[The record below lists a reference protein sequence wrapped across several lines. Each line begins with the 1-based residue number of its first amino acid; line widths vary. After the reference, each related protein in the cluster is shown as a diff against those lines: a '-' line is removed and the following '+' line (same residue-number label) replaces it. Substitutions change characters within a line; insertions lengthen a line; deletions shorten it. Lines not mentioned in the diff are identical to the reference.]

1 METQCVPAVGECRL
15 KKRRRTGGSD
25 STFDEARDI
34 TFEEEEDDSP
44 DDGSDEPQDT
54 LCTLCGVFLCEED
67 NSACDHCRAYSPD
80 NSESPFNLSECA
92 VVADLLEGK
101 GGILYVENTLEDSLK
116 AYDRNDAEVTVREED
131 TRDPQKL
138 WGNNAAE
145 YLSKIRK
152 SCYVRASREFVWYE
166 QQIDETD
173 DEENGTVEDISIHEF
188 RRRVVEKLL
197 SLRQEELRRVI
208 GAAPVLNASV
218 LEECMAAEFAT
229 DQTEAAR
236 YLDKVRAY
244 MGRRSLRAVA
254 TTLDNFVDYL
264 KEHFPCPE
272 MFGAVVDVG
281 DVEDR
286 CPENYFVEAD
296 RMLDLARGGGIV
308 ATAAPCAH
316 GKTFA
321 LWKVISDLR
330 SSEPDLRVVHIGC
343 RVVQAIDMT
352 TDEALFYQD
361 QKTNGAQLLRK
372 ALLDLWNAEVA
383 ARIKNHTPSSDR
395 VPTASMDAL
404 AETLRLVDRVAY
416 DALFASAP
424 AAGVRVDD
432 IFNTI
437 KLKAQF
443 TPEEIDLW
451 VVGVEPR
458 QLRTRKSLEQV
469 YKKEALR
476 FTRVV
481 VEKATRFKKPE
492 NNDHVMNGRDHV
504 SAHQFE
510 ERFLKLKTDVST
522 TVNSVISATRGFA
535 FDKTIL
541 VLDEVRSTCAML
553 NSDMTKGGSDGSQEC
568 AQTFESMIKHC
579 KFVFMSDQDLLVDPM
594 VREVLQVL
602 QRSYTILKYPVNPG
616 YQRTVRVTKDSEMW
630 REALIRRLKNGCRV
644 LVACSRDVSQL
655 RAILEWVK
663 PLNITLRYY
672 TGKYYTRPKTPLR
685 KSISFKT

>member
-1 METQCVPAVGECRL
+1 M
-15 KKRRRTGGSD
+15 
-25 STFDEARDI
+25 
-34 TFEEEEDDSP
+34 
-44 DDGSDEPQDT
+44 
-54 LCTLCGVFLCEED
+54 
-67 NSACDHCRAYSPD
+67 
-80 NSESPFNLSECA
+80 
-92 VVADLLEGK
+92 
-101 GGILYVENTLEDSLK
+101 YVENTLEDSLK

-166 QQIDETD
+166 RQTDETD
-173 DEENGTVEDISIHEF
+173 GEENGTVEDISIHKF

-197 SLRQEELRRVI
+197 SLRQEELRCVI
-208 GAAPVLNASV
+208 GAAPVLNVSV

-244 MGRRSLRAVA
+244 MGRRSLGAVA

-264 KEHFPCPE
+264 KEEHFPCPE

-321 LWKVISDLR
+321 LRKVISDLR

-352 TDEALFYQD
+352 TDEALSYQD
-361 QKTNGAQLLRK
+361 PKRNGAQLLRK

-404 AETLRLVDRVAY
+404 GYR
-416 DALFASAP
+416 
-424 AAGVRVDD
+424 
-432 IFNTI
+432 
-437 KLKAQF
+437 
-443 TPEEIDLW
+443 
-451 VVGVEPR
+451 
-458 QLRTRKSLEQV
+458 
-469 YKKEALR
+469 
-476 FTRVV
+476 
-481 VEKATRFKKPE
+481 
-492 NNDHVMNGRDHV
+492 
-504 SAHQFE
+504 
-510 ERFLKLKTDVST
+510 RFL
-522 TVNSVISATRGFA
+522 
-535 FDKTIL
+535 
-541 VLDEVRSTCAML
+541 
-553 NSDMTKGGSDGSQEC
+553 
-568 AQTFESMIKHC
+568 
-579 KFVFMSDQDLLVDPM
+579 
-594 VREVLQVL
+594 
-602 QRSYTILKYPVNPG
+602 
-616 YQRTVRVTKDSEMW
+616 
-630 REALIRRLKNGCRV
+630 
-644 LVACSRDVSQL
+644 
-655 RAILEWVK
+655 
-663 PLNITLRYY
+663 
-672 TGKYYTRPKTPLR
+672 
-685 KSISFKT
+685 

>member
-1 METQCVPAVGECRL
+1 MHLVRCLSLRGRENG
-15 KKRRRTGGSD
+15 
-25 STFDEARDI
+25 
-34 TFEEEEDDSP
+34 
-44 DDGSDEPQDT
+44 
-54 LCTLCGVFLCEED
+54 
-67 NSACDHCRAYSPD
+67 ACDHCRAYSPD

-101 GGILYVENTLEDSLK
+101 GDILYVENTLEDSLK

-166 QQIDETD
+166 RQTVETD
-173 DEENGTVEDISIHEF
+173 GEENGTVENISIHEF

-244 MGRRSLRAVA
+244 MGRRSLGAVA

-321 LWKVISDLR
+321 LRKVISDLR
-330 SSEPDLRVVHIGC
+330 SSEPNLRVVHIGC

-504 SAHQFE
+504 STHEFE
-510 ERFLKLKTDVST
+510 ERFLELKTDVST

-568 AQTFESMIKHC
+568 AQKFESMIKHC
-579 KFVFMSDQDLLVDPM
+579 KYVFMSDQDLLVDPM